1 MRKIPFTKM
10 SGSGNDFILIDN
22 RRHLLKEGNL
32 KGFIKRICEHRLSVG
47 GDGVILIEP
56 ASEPLARPGRARGAG
71 GTCLPPP
78 AGRAGAGRSE
88 ERSPHGPPHKK
99 LADFKWRLFNADGS
113 EAEFSG
119 NGGRCAARFAYLKK
133 IAGRRLSFETLA
145 GLVRAEIKKDR
156 VKIQCPEA
164 RNLRPHLTI
173 PLEGRSLQGHFIH
186 AGVPH
191 VVLYV
196 EDVDLVNVVGLGRVI
211 RHHSLF
217 QPAGTNVNFVTRV
230 DPHTVRIRTYERG
243 VEDETLACGSGSVAA
258 ALITGALDKGLS
270 PLTLIQRSGKT
281 LKVHFRISRPLALPG
296 TGRGVGVK
304 ESTGAVFSEIFL
316 EGDAMIIYEGEMWEE
331 AWK

>member
-1 MRKIPFTKM
+1 M

-22 RRHLLKEGNL
+22 RRHLLKEGTL

-56 ASEPLARPGRARGAG
+56 ASEPLARPVRLRRRARGV
-71 GTCLPPP
+71 
-78 AGRAGAGRSE
+78 GASE

-99 LADFKWRLFNADGS
+99 PADFKWRLFNADGS

-281 LKVHFRISRPLALPG
+281 LKVYFRIARPLALPG
-296 TGRGVGVK
+296 TGRSALGGVGVSEQDSRQRTGPHK

>member
-1 MRKIPFTKM
+1 MLERDRM
-10 SGSGNDFILIDN
+10 
-22 RRHLLKEGNL
+22 
-32 KGFIKRICEHRLSVG
+32 KGFSRKVCRRRISVG
-47 GDGVILIEP
+47 ADGLIFIEP
-56 ASEPLARPGRARGAG
+56 SE
-71 GTCLPPP
+71 
-78 AGRAGAGRSE
+78 
-88 ERSPHGPPHKK
+88 K
-99 LADFKWRLFNADGS
+99 ADFKWQFFNADGS

-156 VKIQCPEA
+156 VKIHCPEA

-281 LKVHFRISRPLALPG
+281 LKVYFRIARPLALPG
-296 TGRGVGVK
+296 TGRGVGVSEQDSRQRTGPHK
-304 ESTGAVFSEIFL
+304 ESTGAFFSEIFL

>member
-1 MRKIPFTKM
+1 MRKVPFTKM

-22 RRHLLKEGNL
+22 RRHLLKEGIL
-32 KGFIKRICEHRLSVG
+32 KDFIKRICVHRLSVG
-47 GDGVILIEP
+47 GDGVILVEP
-56 ASEPLARPGRARGAG
+56 SK
-71 GTCLPPP
+71 
-78 AGRAGAGRSE
+78 S
-88 ERSPHGPPHKK
+88 
-99 LADFKWRLFNADGS
+99 ADFRWRLFNADGS

-173 PLEGRSLQGHFIH
+173 PLVGRSLQGHFIH
-186 AGVPH
+186 TGVPH

-196 EDVDLVNVVGLGRVI
+196 EDVDLVNVVGLGRMI
-211 RHHSLF
+211 RNHPLF

-281 LKVHFRISRPLALPG
+281 LKVYFRIARPLALPG
-296 TGRGVGVK
+296 TGPHK
-304 ESTGAVFSEIFL
+304 ESTGAAFSEIFL